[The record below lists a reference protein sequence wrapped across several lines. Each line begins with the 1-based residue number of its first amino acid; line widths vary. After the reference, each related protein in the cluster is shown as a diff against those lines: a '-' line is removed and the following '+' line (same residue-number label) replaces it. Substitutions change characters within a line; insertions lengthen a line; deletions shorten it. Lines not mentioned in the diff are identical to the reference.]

1 MLNSIPQLYIE
12 GNARDPAAIEPPPFL
27 LNQRVSN
34 HANYPQSA
42 KMETL
47 TTYIPS
53 QFHPLMEHLEPH
65 TQWLPIA
72 LLTLTTIYFTTIYVS
87 HKREAAVPFNIP
99 LPPEIRSNYDWT
111 GKSWGDVTGEQRRVL
126 EGQARG
132 QWDKDLIMSYCPADG
147 RVLGN
152 GIRPATREVV
162 ERAVEAAGNA
172 QVEWA
177 RTGFAERRRVLRTL
191 LRFVFTLV

>member
-1 MLNSIPQLYIE
+1 
-12 GNARDPAAIEPPPFL
+12 
-27 LNQRVSN
+27 
-34 HANYPQSA
+34 
-42 KMETL
+42 
-47 TTYIPS
+47 
-53 QFHPLMEHLEPH
+53 
-65 TQWLPIA
+65 
-72 LLTLTTIYFTTIYVS
+72 
-87 HKREAAVPFNIP
+87 
-99 LPPEIRSNYDWT
+99 
-111 GKSWGDVTGEQRRVL
+111 
-126 EGQARG
+126 
-132 QWDKDLIMSYCPADG
+132 MSYCPADG